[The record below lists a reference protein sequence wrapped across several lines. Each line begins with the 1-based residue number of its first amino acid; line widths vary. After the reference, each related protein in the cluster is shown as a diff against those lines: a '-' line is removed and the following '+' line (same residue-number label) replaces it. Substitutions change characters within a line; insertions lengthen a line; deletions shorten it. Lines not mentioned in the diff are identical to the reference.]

1 MEVGSMRLRPWG
13 ISLAILL
20 LVASALD
27 SGPVSAEGGL
37 EEADFTEESWSKALD
52 LMQYAREHA
61 EEHGRSPPP
70 EDWSADLR
78 LNYVNLHGVKLLYAG
93 FEGATFDRFNLTVPL
108 QSFVES
114 FRTRDGLDA
123 VTASTFLMVLAYNE
137 TEGSLFPDSP
147 DRNDLLWGAFNI
159 GRDLTEF
166 FGGDAPSRLSGG
178 VEVTPLTHS
187 EDKHEWEWGMTYTN
201 LTAVWWALELDED
214 EPGYSRIPVAFCVYD
229 ELSFDYRLIFDPV
242 DGEADLHL
250 SYTIGEMRDLWIL
263 QWKGI
268 LPMLLHYSDDGCYLG
283 RNIKLSNETIYD
295 FLRENRIEISLVMFQ
310 RNIVVDHSTS
320 SAADGE
326 NVTDASVDVSSTS
339 IETVSDTGEKIF
351 EIDFGAK
358 DTYNLHNSTS
368 GVTSVHDAVTRTSEI
383 ESYARNPVIEVQ
395 TSLLRFLPYV
405 IKGMAP
411 EGFQGKA
418 DELLNVTRVDYL
430 YATSYPVF
438 EGYRIEHDPVL
449 TAFYERP
456 EPTDGGPGGLPMAFI
471 YAGLIL
477 FGVAAI
483 LALIRRR

>member
-1 MEVGSMRLRPWG
+1 MEVGSMRLRPLG
-13 ISLAILL
+13 LYLVILL
-20 LVASALD
+20 LAASAPD
-27 SGPVSAEGGL
+27 PRCVFAEGGL
-37 EEADFTEESWSKALD
+37 DGADFTEESWSEALD

-70 EDWSADLR
+70 EGWSADLR

-93 FEGATFDRFNLTVPL
+93 FEGATFDRFSLTVPL
-108 QSFVES
+108 QSLVES
-114 FRTRDGLDA
+114 FRTSDGLDA

-147 DRNDLLWGAFNI
+147 DRNDILWGSFNI

-187 EDKHEWEWGMTYTN
+187 EDKHEWSWGMSYTN
-201 LTAVWWALELDED
+201 LTAVWWALELDEE

-229 ELSFDYRLIFDPV
+229 ELSFDYELVFDPA

-250 SYTIGEMRDLWIL
+250 SYTIGEMKDLWIL
-263 QWKGI
+263 QWKGV
-268 LPMLLHYSDDGCYLG
+268 LPRLLHYSDEGCYLG
-283 RNIKLSNETIYD
+283 RGIKLSNETIHD
-295 FLRENRIEISLVMFQ
+295 FLRENRIEISLVMLQ

-320 SAADGE
+320 SAAGGE

-383 ESYARNPVIEVQ
+383 ERYARNPVIEVQ

-405 IKGMAP
+405 IRAMAP
-411 EGFQGKA
+411 ELTGEA

-430 YATSYPVF
+430 YAVSYPVF
-438 EGYRIEHDPVL
+438 EGYRVEHDPVL
-449 TAFYERP
+449 TAYYERP
-456 EPTDGGPGGLPMAFI
+456 ESADGGPGGLPMGLI

-477 FGVAAI
+477 FGVATI